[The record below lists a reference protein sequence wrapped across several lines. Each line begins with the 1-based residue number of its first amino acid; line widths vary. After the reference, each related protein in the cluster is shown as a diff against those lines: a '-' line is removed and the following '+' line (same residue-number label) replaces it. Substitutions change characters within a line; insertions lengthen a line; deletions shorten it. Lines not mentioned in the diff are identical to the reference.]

1 MDSETDDSSTPYP
14 AYITLALA
22 AVGLIINF
30 IHIIIL
36 YRLKFD
42 SRNGG
47 SHYRDFLYSIAA
59 SDIIM
64 LLIRISCTNPRVQYL
79 FTTNH
84 LACAFSALLG
94 HTTFTAGFAVLTLGA
109 ADRLHALVSVHYHRH
124 WHVRHFRKIILA
136 IWMSSMVVYGTLGA
150 IFYKKA
156 FSPAE
161 YGTCNTNSKELP
173 LFIPT
178 FYIGFLLFITQSVLM
193 VLIVCKARSIRGNI
207 PVSGRSSQ
215 LSIRLNRIIILLL
228 ITQWFFY
235 APTIVTIV
243 LRRLGIQTSKVLWN
257 IFFIFNPILNP
268 MIYGCSMESYRR
280 AFLALIHS
288 QCTKT
293 PQLDNLA
300 TISISDSKSAARHHH
315 KEKSSDGAECHEST
329 LAKNTI
335 VLNPTAL

>member
-1 MDSETDDSSTPYP
+1 MYSAVDQPATPYP
-14 AYITLALA
+14 VFVTQALA

-30 IHIIIL
+30 IHLIIL

-47 SHYRDFLYSIAA
+47 SRYRDFLYSIAA

-64 LLIRISCTNPRVQYL
+64 LIIRISCTNPRVQSL

-84 LACAFSALLG
+84 LACALSALLG

-178 FYIGFLLFITQSVLM
+178 FYIGFLLFIAQSVLM
-193 VLIVCKARSIRGNI
+193 VLIITKTRRVRSM
-207 PVSGRSSQ
+207 PVSDRRKR
-215 LSIRLNRIIILLL
+215 LSNLLNRIIILLL

-235 APTIVTIV
+235 TPTIITII
-243 LRRLGIQTSKVLWN
+243 LSRAGMQTSTVLWTV
-257 IFFIFNPILNP
+257 FFAFNPILNP
-268 MIYGCSMESYRR
+268 MIYGCTMKSYRVEVR
-280 AFLALIHS
+280 TLFRLQRWRSSQTEAVITVSTDSCATASNQRKHS
-288 QCTKT
+288 T
-293 PQLDNLA
+293 
-300 TISISDSKSAARHHH
+300 
-315 KEKSSDGAECHEST
+315 ST
-329 LAKNTI
+329 LPVYRQTTPDGHTSTI
-335 VLNPTAL
+335 VSIRM